1 MTVSAPGL
9 LVQGCEFTCCCC
21 CYKGGGTAGMEGKQG
36 DSSYLSHAAGAI
48 FAMRDW
54 CCNLWYQKIAGTS
67 LCLQA
72 GKYSNTQ
79 CLGSTTFLL
88 HVVFSLF

>member
-1 MTVSAPGL
+1 
-9 LVQGCEFTCCCC
+9 
-21 CYKGGGTAGMEGKQG
+21 MEGKQG

-48 FAMRDW
+48 FATRHW